1 MPERCGV
8 RAGRKRVPLRE
19 ASRPLVRCQRFLAT
33 TRPPVRLS
41 EHVLG
46 EEVVGV
52 EGRPPFGRTN
62 RLFEA
67 TGVDELGAQTRMLG
81 RVERILLDDASHLDG
96 GVLEP
101 TVAAIGDALGEWPGS
116 AKAGERKL
124 RLFDDRLLG
133 LALERLG
140 ARRNGPRDA

>member
-1 MPERCGV
+1 MELLGTVDWLLRRGV
-8 RAGRKRVPLRE
+8 
-19 ASRPLVRCQRFLAT
+19 
-33 TRPPVRLS
+33 
-41 EHVLG
+41 
-46 EEVVGV
+46 
-52 EGRPPFGRTN
+52 
-62 RLFEA
+62 
-67 TGVDELGAQTRMLG
+67 
-81 RVERILLDDASHLDG
+81 
-96 GVLEP
+96 EP